1 MKRYSRVL
9 RVLLAL
15 CALLAMAE
23 GFLVLLPVRAA
34 NPYHITFSTSNFAL
48 QSISAS
54 ANDLSNPGHVLFS
67 LQNGTQFWYGIAV
80 QSTPGGITPTPALP
94 GDLVATTFYGSIPLL
109 PPMGVLPFDQGP
121 SSARAKTLRLALA
134 FSGPDQ
140 QVQLQLN
147 PFESH
152 AETLDVLTLLL
163 QLLGYKNA
171 GEQIGMLAP
180 GGLKLLFDDAS
191 ALQNLTSLVNDYT
204 QAMQSQSA
212 SSSALTAAFACAK
225 DVVALLTNSSE
236 QSVLADLLWK
246 LLGKTIPYTA
256 IFKTIMTFSEAQFAL
271 GIEAFIKDE
280 ATLMGTMLFQQNNPT
295 VTIQSV
301 SNSPASQSP
310 SPSAPNFTASAI
322 TSPSAFP
329 DATSAIKTTPT
340 GDRNPT
346 PTPTSTGHP

>member
-1 MKRYSRVL
+1 MKRYSCVL

-15 CALLAMAE
+15 CALLVMVE

-48 QSISAS
+48 QTISAS

-67 LQNGTQFWYGIAV
+67 LQNGTQFWYGITV
-80 QSTPGGITPTPALP
+80 QSTPGGITPTSALP

-109 PPMGVLPFDQGP
+109 PPMGVLPFDQKVT
-121 SSARAKTLRLALA
+121 SSYAETLRLALA
-134 FSGPDQ
+134 FSGPGQ

-152 AETLDVLTLLL
+152 AVTLDVLTLLL
-163 QLLGYKNA
+163 QLLGYRSA
-171 GEQIGMLAP
+171 SEQIGLLAP
-180 GGLKLLFDDAS
+180 GDLKLLFDDAS
-191 ALQNLTSLVNDYT
+191 ALQDLTSLVNDYT
-204 QAMQSQSA
+204 QAMQSQSGA
-212 SSSALTAAFACAK
+212 SSTLIAAFACAK

-246 LLGKTIPYTA
+246 LLGKTIPYA
-256 IFKTIMTFSEAQFAL
+256 VMLKTIITFSEAQFAL

-280 ATLMGTMLFQQNNPT
+280 ATLMGTMLFQQSNPM

-310 SPSAPNFTASAI
+310 SPSTPAFTASST
-322 TSPSAFP
+322 TSPTAFP
-329 DATSAIKTTPT
+329 DATSAIKATPT

-346 PTPTSTGHP
+346 PTSTGHP